1 MLANNGGQ
9 IILLGIIL
17 TVACASVNAQETVFR
32 WVDEDGVV
40 HFSDAPPDESEA
52 VESETL
58 TTEKLPPYVAPAQPV
73 VQSPAASETD
83 REKQSA
89 QPEIETPPL
98 FRKVDIATLS
108 VADLDRRCE
117 DAREKLIAPLREAEI
132 AKCNQQ
138 EDTDPARCERFYVDY
153 GDGGRTASG
162 GTFPPMFHDLPEC
175 VDALEE
181 RRRRASRTPAE
192 NR

>member
-1 MLANNGGQ
+1 MLANNSGR

-17 TVACASVNAQETVFR
+17 TFACASVYAQEKVFK

-58 TTEKLPPYVAPAQPV
+58 TTEKAPPYVAPAQPV
-73 VQSPAASETD
+73 VNSPAASETD

-132 AKCNQQ
+132 AKCTQQ
-138 EDTDPARCERFYVDY
+138 EDTDPARCERFYADY

-175 VDALEE
+175 IDALEE

>member
-1 MLANNGGQ
+1 MLANNSGWV
-9 IILLGIIL
+9 ILLGIIL
-17 TVACASVNAQETVFR
+17 LVACASVYAQQTVFR

-58 TTEKLPPYVAPAQPV
+58 TTEKPPPYVAPAQPV
-73 VQSPAASETD
+73 VQSPAASETEG
-83 REKQSA
+83 EKQSA
-89 QPEIETPPL
+89 RPEIETPPL
-98 FRKVDIATLS
+98 VRKADIATLS

>member
-1 MLANNGGQ
+1 MLANNGGRV
-9 IILLGIIL
+9 ILLGIIL
-17 TVACASVNAQETVFR
+17 MVACASVNAQQTVFR

-40 HFSDAPPDESEA
+40 HFSDAPPDESAA
-52 VESETL
+52 VESETI
-58 TTEKLPPYVAPAQPV
+58 TTEKPPPYVTPAQPV
-73 VQSPAASETD
+73 VKSPAASEMD
-83 REKQSA
+83 REKQSV

-98 FRKVDIATLS
+98 VRKVDIATLS

-138 EDTDPARCERFYVDY
+138 EDTDPARCGRFYVEY

>member
-17 TVACASVNAQETVFR
+17 TVVCASVNAQETVFR

-58 TTEKLPPYVAPAQPV
+58 TTEKPPPYVAPAQPV

-138 EDTDPARCERFYVDY
+138 EDTDPARCERFYADY
-153 GDGGRTASG
+153 GDGGRTASS

-175 VDALEE
+175 IDALEE

>member
-1 MLANNGGQ
+1 MLANNDGRV
-9 IILLGIIL
+9 ILLGIIL
-17 TVACASVNAQETVFR
+17 MVACASVNAQQTVFR

-40 HFSDAPPDESEA
+40 HFSDAPPDESAA
-52 VESETL
+52 VESETI
-58 TTEKLPPYVAPAQPV
+58 TTEKPPPYVTPAQPV
-73 VQSPAASETD
+73 VKSPAASEMD
-83 REKQSA
+83 REKQSV

-98 FRKVDIATLS
+98 VRKVDIATLS

>member
-1 MLANNGGQ
+1 MLANNDGRV
-9 IILLGIIL
+9 ILLGIIL
-17 TVACASVNAQETVFR
+17 MVACASVNAQQTVFR

-52 VESETL
+52 VESEAI
-58 TTEKLPPYVAPAQPV
+58 TTEKPPPYVAPAQPV
-73 VQSPAASETD
+73 VKSPAAAELE
-83 REKQSA
+83 REKQSV
-89 QPEIETPPL
+89 QPEIDRPPL
-98 FRKVDIATLS
+98 VRKVDIATLS

>member
-1 MLANNGGQ
+1 MLANNVGRV
-9 IILLGIIL
+9 ILLGIIL
-17 TVACASVNAQETVFR
+17 TVACASGHAQQTVYK

-52 VESETL
+52 VETETL
-58 TTEKLPPYVAPAQPV
+58 TTEKPPPYVAPAQPV
-73 VQSPAASETD
+73 VKSPAASEMD
-83 REKQSA
+83 REKQSV

-98 FRKVDIATLS
+98 VRKVDIATLS

-138 EDTDPARCERFYVDY
+138 EDTDPARCERFYADY

-192 NR
+192 SR

>member
-1 MLANNGGQ
+1 MLANNDGRV
-9 IILLGIIL
+9 ILLGIIL
-17 TVACASVNAQETVFR
+17 MVACASVNAQQTVFR

-52 VESETL
+52 VESETI
-58 TTEKLPPYVAPAQPV
+58 TPEKPPPYVAPAQPV
-73 VQSPAASETD
+73 VKSPAAFELD
-83 REKQSA
+83 REKQSV
-89 QPEIETPPL
+89 QPEIERPPL
-98 FRKVDIATLS
+98 VRKVDIATLS

>member
-1 MLANNGGQ
+1 MLSNNGGQ

-17 TVACASVNAQETVFR
+17 TVVCASVYAQETVYK

-58 TTEKLPPYVAPAQPV
+58 TTAKPPPYVAPAQTV
-73 VQSPAASETD
+73 VKSPAASEAD
-83 REKQSA
+83 GEKQSA

-132 AKCNQQ
+132 AKCKQQ

-175 VDALEE
+175 TDALEE

>member
-1 MLANNGGQ
+1 MLANNGGRV
-9 IILLGIIL
+9 ILLGIIL
-17 TVACASVNAQETVFR
+17 TVACASVNAQQTVFR

-40 HFSDAPPDESEA
+40 HFSDAPPDESAA
-52 VESETL
+52 VESETI
-58 TTEKLPPYVAPAQPV
+58 TTEKPPPYVAPAQPV
-73 VQSPAASETD
+73 VKSPAASELD
-83 REKQSA
+83 REKQSV
-89 QPEIETPPL
+89 QPEIDRPPL
-98 FRKVDIATLS
+98 VRKVDIATLS
-108 VADLDRRCE
+108 VADLDHRCE
-117 DAREKLIAPLREAEI
+117 DAREKLIAPLRDAEI

>member
-1 MLANNGGQ
+1 MLANNGGRV
-9 IILLGIIL
+9 ILLGIIL
-17 TVACASVNAQETVFR
+17 MVACASVNAQQTVFR

-40 HFSDAPPDESEA
+40 HFSDAPPDESAA
-52 VESETL
+52 VESETI
-58 TTEKLPPYVAPAQPV
+58 TTEKPPPYVTPAQPV
-73 VQSPAASETD
+73 VKSPAASEMD
-83 REKQSA
+83 REMQSV

-98 FRKVDIATLS
+98 VRKVDIATLS

-181 RRRRASRTPAE
+181 RRRRASRSPAE

>member
-1 MLANNGGQ
+1 MLANNGGRVF
-9 IILLGIIL
+9 LLGIIL
-17 TVACASVNAQETVFR
+17 TLACASVYAQQTVFR

-58 TTEKLPPYVAPAQPV
+58 TTEKPPPYVAPAQPV
-73 VQSPAASETD
+73 VQSPAASETEG
-83 REKQSA
+83 EKQSA
-89 QPEIETPPL
+89 PPEIETPPL
-98 FRKVDIATLS
+98 VRKADIATLS

-138 EDTDPARCERFYVDY
+138 EDTDPARCERFYADY

-162 GTFPPMFHDLPEC
+162 GTFPPMFHDIPEC

>member
-58 TTEKLPPYVAPAQPV
+58 TTEKPPPYVAPAQPV
-73 VQSPAASETD
+73 VNSPAASEMD

-89 QPEIETPPL
+89 PPEIEIPPL

-138 EDTDPARCERFYVDY
+138 EDTDPARCERFYADY

-175 VDALEE
+175 IDALEE